1 MLNTSNILTQS
12 SNRGIF
18 RIKLNEPD
26 TYNALS
32 FKTISFLIG
41 ILKKLNEDKNT
52 KVIIIEGLGKGFCAG
67 HDLKEVKSLKGKP
80 KYKKLFDQCSRLMIN
95 IVNSICL
102 IIT

>member
-41 ILKKLNEDKNT
+41 ILKKLNEDNVSINGLPIKATYDSPFTLPLLRRNEAMFNVEWKKN
-52 KVIIIEGLGKGFCAG
+52 
-67 HDLKEVKSLKGKP
+67 
-80 KYKKLFDQCSRLMIN
+80 
-95 IVNSICL
+95 
-102 IIT
+102 